1 MFRKCSTRD
10 YAGAIEETI
19 EGYGTAK
26 SCASRHFQQASS
38 KQLQV
43 RWHRKQSHLNNKKNN
58 SHHYHP
64 MGD

>member
-10 YAGAIEETI
+10 YAGAIEEAI

-26 SCASRHFQQASS
+26 SCASRHFQQASA

-43 RWHRKQSHLNNKKNN
+43 RWHRKQSHLKQQKKQFT
-58 SHHYHP
+58 P
-64 MGD
+64 LPPDG